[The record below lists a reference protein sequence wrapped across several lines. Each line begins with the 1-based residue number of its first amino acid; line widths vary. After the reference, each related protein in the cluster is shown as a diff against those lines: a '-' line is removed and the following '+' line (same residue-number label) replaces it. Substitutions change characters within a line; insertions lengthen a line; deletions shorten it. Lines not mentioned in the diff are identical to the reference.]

1 MEIALICGSQ
11 RPDSESARVGHF
23 LERRLHE
30 EGLCE
35 ATWRLELGETP
46 LPLWRPGVQ
55 QDPAHGERLAELGER
70 LAAADGLVIISP
82 EWCGMVPGALKNF
95 FLLWGPDQLANKP
108 ALPVAVSSE
117 DGGAYPIAELRM
129 SSYKNSR
136 LLYVPENLI
145 VRWVGERLHKTL
157 SAEHPEADRMLRE
170 RADYALGQLCAYA
183 KALAPQRASGALD
196 VGNYD
201 SGM

>member
-1 MEIALICGSQ
+1 MEIAVICGSQ
-11 RPDSESARVGHF
+11 RPDSESARVGRF
-23 LERRLHE
+23 LERRLLDR
-30 EGLCE
+30 GLCDT
-35 ATWRLELGETP
+35 AWRLELGETP
-46 LPLWRPGVQ
+46 LPLWRPGIH
-55 QDPAHGERLAELGER
+55 QDPEHATRLAELGQR
-70 LAAADGLVIISP
+70 LAATDGFVVITP

-95 FLLWGPDQLANKP
+95 FLLWGPGELANKP

-145 VRWVGERLHKTL
+145 VRWVVERLHETL
-157 SAEHPEADRMLRE
+157 STAQPEADALLRE
-170 RADYALGQLCAYA
+170 RADYALTQLCAYA
-183 KALAPQRASGALD
+183 AALAPQRASGNIA
-196 VGNYD
+196 VGDYE